1 LSIAPAG
8 VYELRRAPF
17 FMTLSR
23 ETAGVGG
30 SIPSLATILLNP
42 RNNLWNPLPAFT
54 RDGWAK
60 VAL

>member
-1 LSIAPAG
+1 
-8 VYELRRAPF
+8 
-17 FMTLSR
+17 
-23 ETAGVGG
+23 
-30 SIPSLATILLNP
+30 LNP